1 MYILHVKTV
10 NVQVVRVYTGGS
22 TPILLI
28 LLQEFWQV
36 KIKAWSQILLL
47 ENLQKTDK
55 WKQKKIRPLNKRWTN
70 YFIWKAFQVNLET
83 VSSLEIMTLLP
94 INRIISGISSQAKQ
108 LRLPEQLHVYT
119 PLLQQLLP
127 VCRLRSHAE
136 VKLWLTEVWLQ
147 ETHSAV
153 P

>member
-55 WKQKKIRPLNKRWTN
+55 WKQKNQASQQKVDELFYMK
-70 YFIWKAFQVNLET
+70 
-83 VSSLEIMTLLP
+83 SL
-94 INRIISGISSQAKQ
+94 SGEFGNCVKFRNNDITAYKQ
-108 LRLPEQLHVYT
+108 NNFRY
-119 PLLQQLLP
+119 
-127 VCRLRSHAE
+127 
-136 VKLWLTEVWLQ
+136 
-147 ETHSAV
+147 
-153 P
+153 